1 MYGIFQSPWVLIWV
15 SVGIWLAAAI
25 VHITSPVR
33 KRRWHMIAALVVFAA
48 AFGIDYSVKT
58 DREKIDS
65 LIDRGIEATVVADV
79 EAIGS
84 IIADDYVD
92 RVHRSKAEFMG
103 KCRRS
108 LKRAVAES
116 IRPMYY
122 NVSVDGTSAVV
133 DMSAMVHLLPHN
145 SPVPEVQIVPV
156 KLRIECKRYAE
167 NEWKVSSADLVEVNG
182 TVVNWNG
189 I

>member
-1 MYGIFQSPWVLIWV
+1 MDSIFQSPWLLIWA

-25 VHITSPVR
+25 VHITSPIR
-33 KRRWHMIAALVVFAA
+33 KRRWHMIAALVIFAA

-65 LIDRGIEATVVADV
+65 LIDRGIEATVAADI
-79 EAIGS
+79 EGIES
-84 IIADDYVD
+84 IIGDGYVD
-92 RVHRSKAEFMG
+92 RVHRSKAEFIG

-122 NVSVDGTSAVV
+122 NVSVEGTSAVV
-133 DMSAMVHLLPHN
+133 DMSAMVHLAEHN
-145 SPVPEVQIVPV
+145 TPVSGVQIVPV